1 MLDTLQI
8 FSIAVEA
15 IIAVIFLLIAIRGRA
30 FMFGLALTFAI
41 YVIYDLARQFAWDVP
56 QPVLV
61 AGFLVAAVSALYSA
75 VKLYRRL

>member
-15 IIAVIFLLIAIRGRA
+15 IIAVIFLLIAIRGRV
-30 FMFGLALTFAI
+30 FMFGLALTFTI

-61 AGFLVAAVSALYSA
+61 VGFLVAAVSALYSA
-75 VKLYRRL
+75 VKLYQRL